1 MLPLFLW
8 RGKHSSTI
16 FQNNMFITKEGLEKL
31 KKELEY
37 LKNVKQKELVERL
50 RRAIALGDLSENFDY
65 HNARE
70 EQDLLDHRV
79 AEIEETIAS
88 SSIAPQKNGNSV
100 VQIGSV
106 VTVETGKEKM
116 VFTITGPQE
125 ADPMG
130 GKISTESPLGILLL
144 GKKKGDTAQ
153 VRIPSGFISYK
164 ILGIE

>member
-1 MLPLFLW
+1 M
-8 RGKHSSTI
+8 
-16 FQNNMFITKEGLEKL
+16 NYITKEGLEKL
-31 KKELEY
+31 KQELDY
-37 LKNVKQKELVERL
+37 LKNTKQKELVERL
-50 RRAIALGDLSENFDY
+50 RRAIALGDLIENFDY

-79 AEIEETIAS
+79 AEIEEIIAN
-88 SSIAPQKNGNSV
+88 SSIAPQKNGNSQ
-100 VQIGSV
+100 VQIGS
-106 VTVETGKEKM
+106 TVQVEIEKEKLT
-116 VFTITGPQE
+116 FTITGPQE